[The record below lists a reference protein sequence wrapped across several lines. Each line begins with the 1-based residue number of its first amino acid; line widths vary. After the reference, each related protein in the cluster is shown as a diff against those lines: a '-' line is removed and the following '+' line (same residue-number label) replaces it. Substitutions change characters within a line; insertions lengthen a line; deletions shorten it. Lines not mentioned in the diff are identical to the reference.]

1 MSALYDKK
9 KCPLCG
15 GTVAL
20 KKKGRSPSIGW
31 ILSRARH
38 NGFLGMYR
46 LRN

>member
-15 GTVAL
+15 GMVILKRKGAAL
-20 KKKGRSPSIGW
+20 RSAGFYQG
-31 ILSRARH
+31 ARH
-38 NGFLGMYR
+38 NGFLGMYH